1 MSTRKRNALRILE
14 ILSKEIYS
22 DAIIEGYK
30 MNKTDF
36 SRARK
41 QPFGDMLLFMINF
54 LKKSLPVEIDNF
66 VNFLNSSALNL
77 KIKDFTKSA
86 FVQKRRKINP
96 EVFKYLTRVISE
108 NFYVEDNPDVD
119 SLYGFRILAV
129 DGSKISLPFTEELK
143 ESFGVT
149 KNQHK
154 TEVVQAISSV
164 LYDVLNRIA
173 LDAVLDN
180 VNSSER
186 ELALKHKPYWKKN
199 DLIIYDRGYPSY
211 DFINEHITAGVDV
224 LARVRKNQN
233 TAVIG
238 FVNSKKRTTIV
249 DILPHKEQDFTGKQY
264 DRKTTIKVRLVRVDL
279 PSGEVE
285 ILMTTLLDSQ
295 IYPSSMFKE
304 LYFQRWGIETF
315 YDELKNKL
323 KVEFFTGYSKSTI
336 MQDFFCAIFI
346 SNLQSV
352 IVNSLQEEL
361 KEKNRNTRL
370 SYKINTNLSYGF
382 LKNRVLELLIK
393 EAPLE
398 SVFNELESIFLQNT
412 IPIRENRNNIRNTGK
427 YRVRSKPKVTKNQ
440 KDAI

>member
-1 MSTRKRNALRILE
+1 MTTRKNALRILE
-14 ILSKEIYS
+14 ILRKVIYS
-22 DAIIEGYK
+22 DTIIEDYR
-30 MNKTDF
+30 MNRTDF
-36 SRARK
+36 SRTRK

-54 LKKSLPVEIDNF
+54 LKKSLPIEIDNF
-66 VNFLNSSALNL
+66 VNFINSGTRVL

-96 EVFKYLTRVISE
+96 EVFKYLTTVISD
-108 NFYVEDNPDVD
+108 NFYVENNPDVD
-119 SLYGFRILAV
+119 FLHGFRILAV

-143 ESFGVT
+143 EAFGVT

-154 TEVVQAISSV
+154 TEVVQALSSV
-164 LYDVLNRIA
+164 IYDVLNRIA

-199 DLIIYDRGYPSY
+199 DLVIYDRGYPSY
-211 DFINEHITAGVDV
+211 DFINEHITAGVDT

-233 TAVIG
+233 TAVIA
-238 FVNSKKRTTIV
+238 FVNSRKRTAIV
-249 DILPHKEQDFTGKQY
+249 DILPHKGQDLTAKQY
-264 DRKTTIKVRLVRVDL
+264 DKKTTIKVRLVRVDL
-279 PSGEVE
+279 PCGEIE

-295 IYPSSMFKE
+295 IYPASIFKE
-304 LYFQRWGIETF
+304 LYFLRWGIETY

-370 SYKINTNLSYGF
+370 NYKINTNLSYGF

-398 SVFNELESIFLQNT
+398 SVFNELENIFMQNT
-412 IPIRENRNNIRNTGK
+412 IPIRENRNNKRNVGK

>member
-1 MSTRKRNALRILE
+1 MTRKRNALRILE
-14 ILSKEIYS
+14 ILRKVIYS
-22 DAIIEGYK
+22 DSIIEGYK

-36 SRARK
+36 SRVRK

-54 LKKSLPVEIDNF
+54 LKKSLPIEIDNF
-66 VNFLNSSALNL
+66 VNFLNSNARNL

-96 EVFKYLTRVISE
+96 EVFKYLTTVISD
-108 NFYVEDNPDVD
+108 NFYVENNPGFD
-119 SLYGFRILAV
+119 SLYGYRILAV

-143 ESFGVT
+143 GAFGVT
-149 KNQHK
+149 TNQHK
-154 TEVVQAISSV
+154 TEIVQAVSSV
-164 LYDVLNRIA
+164 LYDVLNRIV

-186 ELALKHKPYWKKN
+186 ELALKHKTHWKKN

-211 DFINEHITAGVDV
+211 DFINEHLTARVDA

-233 TAVIG
+233 TAVIT
-238 FVNSKKRTTIV
+238 FINSKKRTAIV
-249 DILPHKEQDFTGKQY
+249 DILPHKEQDFTAKQC
-264 DRKTTIKVRLVRVDL
+264 DKKTTIKVRLVRVDL
-279 PSGEVE
+279 PSGEIE

-304 LYFQRWGIETF
+304 LYFRRWGIETF

-352 IVNSLQEEL
+352 IVNSLQDEL
-361 KEKNRNTRL
+361 KERNQNTRL
-370 SYKINTNLSYGF
+370 NYKINTNLSYGF

-393 EAPLE
+393 EVPLE

>member
-1 MSTRKRNALRILE
+1 MTRKRNALRILE
-14 ILSKEIYS
+14 ILREVIYS

-36 SRARK
+36 SRVRK

-54 LKKSLPVEIDNF
+54 LKKSLPIEIDNF
-66 VNFLNSSALNL
+66 VNFLNSNAVNL

-96 EVFKYLTRVISE
+96 EVFKYLTRVISDNFFVE
-108 NFYVEDNPDVD
+108 NNPGFD
-119 SLYGFRILAV
+119 SLYGYRILAV

-143 ESFGVT
+143 GAFGVT

-154 TEVVQAISSV
+154 TEIVQAVSSV

-186 ELALKHKPYWKKN
+186 ELALKHKPYWRKN

-211 DFINEHITAGVDV
+211 DFINEHLTAGVDA

-233 TAVIG
+233 TAVIT
-238 FVNSKKRTTIV
+238 FINSKKRTAIV
-249 DILPHKEQDFTGKQY
+249 DILPHKEQDLTAKQY
-264 DRKTTIKVRLVRVDL
+264 DKKTTIKVRLVRVDL
-279 PSGEVE
+279 PSGEIE

-304 LYFQRWGIETF
+304 LYFLRWGIETF

-352 IVNSLQEEL
+352 IVNSLQDEL

-370 SYKINTNLSYGF
+370 NYKINTNLSYGF

>member
-1 MSTRKRNALRILE
+1 MTTRKNALRILE
-14 ILSKEIYS
+14 ILRKVIYS
-22 DAIIEGYK
+22 DTIIEDYR
-30 MNKTDF
+30 MNRTDF
-36 SRARK
+36 SRTRK

-54 LKKSLPVEIDNF
+54 LKKSLPIEIDNF
-66 VNFLNSSALNL
+66 VNFINSGTRVL

-96 EVFKYLTRVISE
+96 EVFKYLTTVISD
-108 NFYVEDNPDVD
+108 NFYVENNPDVD
-119 SLYGFRILAV
+119 FLHGFRILAV

-143 ESFGVT
+143 EAFGVT

-154 TEVVQAISSV
+154 TEVVQALSSV
-164 LYDVLNRIA
+164 IYDVLNRIA

-199 DLIIYDRGYPSY
+199 DLVIYDRGYPSY
-211 DFINEHITAGVDV
+211 DFINEHITAGVDA

-233 TAVIG
+233 TAVIA
-238 FVNSKKRTTIV
+238 FVNSRKRTAIV
-249 DILPHKEQDFTGKQY
+249 DILPHKGQDLTAKQY
-264 DRKTTIKVRLVRVDL
+264 DKKTTIKVRLVRVDL
-279 PSGEVE
+279 PCGEIE

-295 IYPSSMFKE
+295 IYPASIFKE
-304 LYFQRWGIETF
+304 LYFLRWGIETY

-370 SYKINTNLSYGF
+370 NYKINTNLSYGF

-398 SVFNELESIFLQNT
+398 SVFNELENIFMQNT
-412 IPIRENRNNIRNTGK
+412 IPIRENRNNKRNVGK